1 MSHDLA
7 LARMVLP
14 VAGVKETTLNGDESV
29 VEAGFEGTVSV
40 TVDDGQS
47 VW

>member
-1 MSHDLA
+1 MGHDLA

-14 VAGVKETTLNGDESV
+14 VAGVEETTLNGDESV
-29 VEAGFEGTVSV
+29 IEALFEGAVSV